1 MTYQEEKD
9 RSNARLDYLILK
21 FNEKIT
27 VESLKTCI
35 DKRKKFIQI
44 INNIYNN
51 EKSLLD
57 EDRKI
62 LGQLISNTFYPKQ
75 K

>member
-1 MTYQEEKD
+1 MTYQEQID
-9 RSNARLDYLILK
+9 RSKNRLNYLILK

-27 VESLKTCI
+27 TESLKTCV
-35 DKRKKFIQI
+35 DKRKKFVKI

-57 EDRKI
+57 DDRKI
-62 LGQLISNTFYPKQ
+62 LGKLISNTFYPKQ